1 MNWVSLV
8 GYGAALCSTVSFV
21 PQAWRVLRT
30 RDVSALSTPTYA
42 ITCCGFALWLVY
54 GIAKAEWPLILTNS
68 ICLVLASFIHAMKLM
83 PPRQRESVAQTLAS
97 SAE

>member
-8 GYGAALCSTVSFV
+8 GYAAALCSTVSFV

-68 ICLVLASFIHAMKLM
+68 ICLVLASFILAMKLM

>member
-1 MNWVSLV
+1 MNWISVV

-30 RDVSALSTPTYA
+30 RDVSALSAPTYT

-54 GIAKAEWPLILTNS
+54 GLAKAEWPLILTNG
-68 ICLVLASFIHAMKLM
+68 ICLVLASFILAMKLM
-83 PPRQRESVAQTLAS
+83 PRTQRESVAQTLAPP
-97 SAE
+97 AD

>member
-68 ICLVLASFIHAMKLM
+68 ICLVLASFILAMKLM

>member
-1 MNWVSLV
+1 LNWISVV

-30 RDVSALSTPTYA
+30 RDVSALSAPTYT

-54 GIAKAEWPLILTNS
+54 GLAKAEWPLILTNG
-68 ICLVLASFIHAMKLM
+68 ICLVLASFILAMKLM
-83 PPRQRESVAQTLAS
+83 PRTQRESVAQTLAPP
-97 SAE
+97 AE